1 MNIKIYQ
8 LLISLNMSMHSWIK
22 LNEIYVDTTY
32 TFMHQDTRDIH
43 VSSRNFF
50 TMIWMNS
57 IDFVTC
63 FIIKLYVSCRF
74 IDQYCSDIQ
83 VFFELVPNS
92 MYIVCT
98 GCSRS
103 RGVTEMCWV
112 PCLSSSPD
120 SSGKSTDTGHC
131 CYAIIGYQYSCK
143 SM

>member
-83 VFFELVPNS
+83 VFLNWYPTLCTLYAQAVQGQEELQRCAGYLVCPLLQTHQVRVLTLV
-92 MYIVCT
+92 IVA
-98 GCSRS
+98 
-103 RGVTEMCWV
+103 M
-112 PCLSSSPD
+112 P
-120 SSGKSTDTGHC
+120 
-131 CYAIIGYQYSCK
+131 
-143 SM
+143 